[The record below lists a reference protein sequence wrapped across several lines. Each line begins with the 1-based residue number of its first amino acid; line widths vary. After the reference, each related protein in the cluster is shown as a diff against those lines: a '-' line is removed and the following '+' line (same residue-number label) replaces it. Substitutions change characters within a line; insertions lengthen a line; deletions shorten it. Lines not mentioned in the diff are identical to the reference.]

1 MRFLKNNE
9 INEIKQFIRKENVE
23 LLKMYF
29 ESEDKNEK
37 VEILKKLKDNYTYLY
52 VNENVKGA
60 TR

>member
-29 ESEDKNEK
+29 ESKDKNEK

>member
-37 VEILKKLKDNYTYLY
+37 IEILKKLKDNYTYLY